1 MKVLH
6 HLGYHIIIEWSD
18 KEQRFLVTL
27 PDWKEDMMQP
37 ATHGDT
43 FEQALENAKEVLEL
57 FHNAANDTDDK
68 E

>member
-1 MKVLH
+1 
-6 HLGYHIIIEWSD
+6 
-18 KEQRFLVTL
+18 
-27 PDWKEDMMQP
+27 MQP